1 MPCRRTRYKIE
12 SSMNVERRPG
22 VDQSYHGLLSTI
34 MMIRGSRLEERQIP
48 DGTVPFE
55 AVIQDMEIYPRE
67 RESQRE
73 RFGIGLA

>member
-1 MPCRRTRYKIE
+1 
-12 SSMNVERRPG
+12 
-22 VDQSYHGLLSTI
+22 